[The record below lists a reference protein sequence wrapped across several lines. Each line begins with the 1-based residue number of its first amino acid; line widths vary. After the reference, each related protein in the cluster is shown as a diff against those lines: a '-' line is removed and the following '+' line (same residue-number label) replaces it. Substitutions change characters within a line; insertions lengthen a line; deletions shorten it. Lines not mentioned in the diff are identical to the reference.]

1 MVVAVIPAAYDA
13 LSSTVNVL
21 VARRTVQYVRCCH
34 AIRRCGIVRLTAER
48 DWKDTSCS
56 QAWPAASQ
64 HGALAMAGVGLR
76 TDGPVWGLGGEGQLA
91 TRFGALHARARTDES
106 E

>member
-13 LSSTVNVL
+13 LSSIVNVL
-21 VARRTVQYVRCCH
+21 VARRTVQYVRCCR

-64 HGALAMAGVGLR
+64 HGALAMAV
-76 TDGPVWGLGGEGQLA
+76 QLSIC
-91 TRFGALHARARTDES
+91 FALQVCVASHPRST
-106 E
+106 